1 MSRTFDYLVCFSV
14 YSLIILIIG
23 KSSFGESDSIG
34 KFFIGERK
42 CGFWRLF
49 STFVGTW
56 VSAATIL
63 GYTGNVFE
71 NGTSV
76 IAVTVIPWFIGA
88 GLLYLMTDRLYE
100 NDVLS
105 IPQLIG
111 KKHDSKFLQTASAIF
126 MICGYIFYLM
136 IQIKGFGIAA
146 ATLLNIDYKVAI
158 FLVYLFILYS
168 TFGGFNSVT
177 KTDGGNLIMLTI
189 SIVVVYFVVV
199 GGIEGS
205 GFLTNAEVFNRN
217 AAGSGTDSFGNLMK
231 DYSLTMYLTMF
242 FGWGMGLAANPRQRA
257 VRRRGK
263 S

>member
-49 STFVGTW
+49 CTFVGTW

-88 GLLYLMTDRLYE
+88 GLLCLISGRIYDCDLLT
-100 NDVLS
+100 
-105 IPQLIG
+105 IPQFIGDRYLSLI
-111 KKHDSKFLQTASAIF
+111 HI
-126 MICGYIFYLM
+126 
-136 IQIKGFGIAA
+136 
-146 ATLLNIDYKVAI
+146 
-158 FLVYLFILYS
+158 
-168 TFGGFNSVT
+168 
-177 KTDGGNLIMLTI
+177 
-189 SIVVVYFVVV
+189 
-199 GGIEGS
+199 
-205 GFLTNAEVFNRN
+205 
-217 AAGSGTDSFGNLMK
+217 
-231 DYSLTMYLTMF
+231 
-242 FGWGMGLAANPRQRA
+242 
-257 VRRRGK
+257 
-263 S
+263 

>member
-1 MSRTFDYLVCFSV
+1 MSMSRTFDYLVCFSV

-88 GLLYLMTDRLYE
+88 GLLYLISGRIYDC
-100 NDVLS
+100 D
-105 IPQLIG
+105 
-111 KKHDSKFLQTASAIF
+111 
-126 MICGYIFYLM
+126 
-136 IQIKGFGIAA
+136 
-146 ATLLNIDYKVAI
+146 
-158 FLVYLFILYS
+158 
-168 TFGGFNSVT
+168 
-177 KTDGGNLIMLTI
+177 MLTI
-189 SIVVVYFVVV
+189 P
-199 GGIEGS
+199 
-205 GFLTNAEVFNRN
+205 
-217 AAGSGTDSFGNLMK
+217 K
-231 DYSLTMYLTMF
+231 YLGERYHSRVLRT
-242 FGWGMGLAANPRQRA
+242 
-257 VRRRGK
+257 
-263 S
+263 

>member
-49 STFVGTW
+49 CTFVGTW

-88 GLLYLMTDRLYE
+88 GLLYLISGDR
-100 NDVLS
+100 
-105 IPQLIG
+105 
-111 KKHDSKFLQTASAIF
+111 K
-126 MICGYIFYLM
+126 
-136 IQIKGFGIAA
+136 
-146 ATLLNIDYKVAI
+146 
-158 FLVYLFILYS
+158 
-168 TFGGFNSVT
+168 SV
-177 KTDGGNLIMLTI
+177 
-189 SIVVVYFVVV
+189 V
-199 GGIEGS
+199 
-205 GFLTNAEVFNRN
+205 
-217 AAGSGTDSFGNLMK
+217 
-231 DYSLTMYLTMF
+231 
-242 FGWGMGLAANPRQRA
+242 
-257 VRRRGK
+257 
-263 S
+263 

>member
-1 MSRTFDYLVCFSV
+1 MSMSRTFDYLVCFSV

-88 GLLYLMTDRLYE
+88 GLLYL
-100 NDVLS
+100 
-105 IPQLIG
+105 
-111 KKHDSKFLQTASAIF
+111 
-126 MICGYIFYLM
+126 
-136 IQIKGFGIAA
+136 
-146 ATLLNIDYKVAI
+146 
-158 FLVYLFILYS
+158 
-168 TFGGFNSVT
+168 
-177 KTDGGNLIMLTI
+177 I
-189 SIVVVYFVVV
+189 SGRIY
-199 GGIEGS
+199 
-205 GFLTNAEVFNRN
+205 
-217 AAGSGTDSFGNLMK
+217 DC
-231 DYSLTMYLTMF
+231 
-242 FGWGMGLAANPRQRA
+242 
-257 VRRRGK
+257 
-263 S
+263 

>member
-49 STFVGTW
+49 CTFVGTW

-88 GLLYLMTDRLYE
+88 GLLYLISGRIYDCDLLT
-100 NDVLS
+100 
-105 IPQLIG
+105 IPQFIG
-111 KKHDSKFLQTASAIF
+111 DRYHSR
-126 MICGYIFYLM
+126 
-136 IQIKGFGIAA
+136 
-146 ATLLNIDYKVAI
+146 LLR
-158 FLVYLFILYS
+158 
-168 TFGGFNSVT
+168 T
-177 KTDGGNLIMLTI
+177 
-189 SIVVVYFVVV
+189 
-199 GGIEGS
+199 
-205 GFLTNAEVFNRN
+205 
-217 AAGSGTDSFGNLMK
+217 
-231 DYSLTMYLTMF
+231 
-242 FGWGMGLAANPRQRA
+242 
-257 VRRRGK
+257 
-263 S
+263 